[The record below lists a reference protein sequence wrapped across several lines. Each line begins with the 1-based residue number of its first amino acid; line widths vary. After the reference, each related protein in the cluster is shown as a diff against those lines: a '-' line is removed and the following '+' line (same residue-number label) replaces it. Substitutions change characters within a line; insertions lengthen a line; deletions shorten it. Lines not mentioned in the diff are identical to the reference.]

1 MPLVYT
7 NGIVFCVSYGAK
19 MALEKQENQIHLSK
33 TSSSCGCSSTTSKES
48 FTPSEPVAKKSQ
60 WVSYYHIPRMDCAAE
75 EQMVRMA
82 LASYNDD
89 IQELHF
95 DLPARHLAIYHRV
108 QADEMITQSLQR
120 LGLGAELQQ
129 TQPHYEPVEKP
140 KKVRASSST
149 NAAQK
154 QVLQWLLLING
165 VMFVIEFMAGIIASS
180 TGLIADSLDM
190 FADAAIYGIALFVV
204 GKNLNAQ
211 LKAAHLSGWFQFGL
225 AMIVLIDVLRRFI
238 YGSEPVSI
246 LMILIGGL
254 ALAANISCLYL
265 MRDHKESG
273 AHMKASY
280 IFSANDVIVNLG
292 VIIAGILVAI
302 TGSRY
307 PDLMIGLIIVL
318 FVLNGARKILKL
330 KNE

>member
-7 NGIVFCVSYGAK
+7 NGIVFCVSYGAQ
-19 MALEKQENQIHLSK
+19 MALEKQQNQIHLSK
-33 TSSSCGCSSTTSKES
+33 TSSSCGCSSVPSQEYS
-48 FTPSEPVAKKSQ
+48 TPSEPVTKKSQ

-82 LASYNDD
+82 LASYADD

-95 DLPARHLAIYHRV
+95 DLPARHLAIYHSV
-108 QADEMITQSLQR
+108 QAEKITQSLQR

-140 KKVRASSST
+140 KRVRASSS

-165 VMFVIEFMAGIIASS
+165 VMFVIELMAGIIASS

-211 LKAAHLSGWFQFGL
+211 LKAAHLSGWFQFAL

-265 MRDHKESG
+265 MKDHKESG

-292 VIIAGILVAI
+292 VIVAGILVAM

-307 PDLMIGLIIVL
+307 PDLIIGLIIVL
-318 FVLNGARKILKL
+318 FVLNGARKILQL

>member
-7 NGIVFCVSYGAK
+7 DGIVFCVSYGAK
-19 MALEKQENQIHLSK
+19 MALEKQENQIHLNK
-33 TSSSCGCSSTTSKES
+33 SSASCGCSSISPQEYS
-48 FTPSEPVAKKSQ
+48 TPSESTANKSQ
-60 WVSYYHIPRMDCAAE
+60 WVSYYHIPKMDCAAE

-82 LASYNDD
+82 LGPYAEN
-89 IQELHF
+89 IQELYF
-95 DLPARHLAIYHRV
+95 DLPARHLAIYHSA
-108 QADEMITQSLQR
+108 QAELITQSLQR

-129 TQPHYEPVEKP
+129 TQPHYEYVEKP
-140 KKVRASSST
+140 KREQRRSSKNTS
-149 NAAQK
+149 QK
-154 QVLQWLLLING
+154 QVLQWLLLINA

-211 LKAAHLSGWFQFGL
+211 LKAAHISGWFQFGL
-225 AMIVLIDVLRRFI
+225 AMIVLVDVLRRFI

-254 ALAANISCLYL
+254 ALAANITCLYL

-292 VIIAGILVAI
+292 VIVAGILVAL
-302 TGSRY
+302 TGSHY
-307 PDLMIGLIIVL
+307 PDLIIGLIVVL
-318 FVLNGARKILKL
+318 FVLNGARKILLL
-330 KNE
+330 KND

>member
-1 MPLVYT
+1 
-7 NGIVFCVSYGAK
+7 
-19 MALEKQENQIHLSK
+19 
-33 TSSSCGCSSTTSKES
+33 
-48 FTPSEPVAKKSQ
+48 
-60 WVSYYHIPRMDCAAE
+60 MDCAAE

-82 LASYNDD
+82 LAPYAEH
-89 IQELHF
+89 IQELEF
-95 DLPARHLAIYHRV
+95 DLPTRHLAVYHST
-108 QADEMITQSLQR
+108 AAEKITQSLQR

-129 TQPHYEPVEKP
+129 TQPHYEPVEKR
-140 KKVRASSST
+140 KKVRASSS
-149 NAAQK
+149 NHAAQK
-154 QVLQWLLLING
+154 QVLQWLLLINV
-165 VMFVIEFMAGIIASS
+165 VMFFIEFMAGIIASS

-211 LKAAHLSGWFQFGL
+211 LKAAHISGWFQFGL
-225 AMIVLIDVLRRFI
+225 AMIVLVDVLRRFI

-254 ALAANISCLYL
+254 ALAANVSCLYL

-307 PDLMIGLIIVL
+307 PDLIIGLIIVL
-318 FVLNGARKILKL
+318 FVLNGARKILQL

>member
-7 NGIVFCVSYGAK
+7 NGIVFCVSYGAQ
-19 MALEKQENQIHLSK
+19 MALEKQQNQIHLSK
-33 TSSSCGCSSTTSKES
+33 TSSSCGCSSVPSQEYS
-48 FTPSEPVAKKSQ
+48 TPSEPVTKKSQ

-82 LASYNDD
+82 LASYADD

-95 DLPARHLAIYHRV
+95 DLPARHLAIYHSV
-108 QADEMITQSLQR
+108 QTEMITQSLQR

-129 TQPHYEPVEKP
+129 TQPHYEPVEEP
-140 KKVRASSST
+140 KKVRASSS
-149 NAAQK
+149 NAAPK

-165 VMFVIEFMAGIIASS
+165 VMFVIELMAGIIASS

-204 GKNLNAQ
+204 GKSLNAQ
-211 LKAAHLSGWFQFGL
+211 LKAAHLSGWFQFAL
-225 AMIVLIDVLRRFI
+225 AMIVLVDVLRRFI

-246 LMILIGGL
+246 LMTLIGGL

-292 VIIAGILVAI
+292 VIVAGILVAM

-307 PDLMIGLIIVL
+307 PDLIIGLIIVL
-318 FVLNGARKILKL
+318 FVLNGARKILQL

>member
-19 MALEKQENQIHLSK
+19 MALEKQENQINVNK
-33 TSSSCGCSSTTSKES
+33 SCGCPSVATQEYSM
-48 FTPSEPVAKKSQ
+48 PSEPMANKIQ
-60 WVSYYHIPRMDCAAE
+60 WVSYYHIPHMDCAAE

-82 LASYNDD
+82 LAPYAEH
-89 IQELHF
+89 IQELEF
-95 DLPARHLAIYHRV
+95 DLPTRHLAVYHST
-108 QADEMITQSLQR
+108 AAEKITQSLQR

-140 KKVRASSST
+140 KKVRASSS
-149 NAAQK
+149 NHAAQK
-154 QVLQWLLLING
+154 QVLQWLLLINA
-165 VMFVIEFMAGIIASS
+165 VMFFIEFMAGIIASS

-211 LKAAHLSGWFQFGL
+211 LKAAHISGWFQFGL
-225 AMIVLIDVLRRFI
+225 AMIVLVDVLRRFI

-254 ALAANISCLYL
+254 ALAANVSCLYL
-265 MRDHKESG
+265 MKDHKESG

-307 PDLMIGLIIVL
+307 PDLIIGLIIVL
-318 FVLNGARKILKL
+318 FVLNGARKILQL

>member
-19 MALEKQENQIHLSK
+19 MALEKQENQINVNKSC
-33 TSSSCGCSSTTSKES
+33 SSCGCSSVATQEYSM
-48 FTPSEPVAKKSQ
+48 PSEPMANKIQ
-60 WVSYYHIPRMDCAAE
+60 WVSYYHIPHMDCAAE

-82 LASYNDD
+82 LAPYAGH
-89 IQELHF
+89 IQELEF
-95 DLPARHLAIYHRV
+95 DLPARHLAVYHSTE
-108 QADEMITQSLQR
+108 AEKITQSLQR

-140 KKVRASSST
+140 KKVRVSSSA

-154 QVLQWLLLING
+154 QVLQWLLLINA
-165 VMFVIEFMAGIIASS
+165 VMFFIEFMAGIIASS

-211 LKAAHLSGWFQFGL
+211 LKAAHISGWFQFGL
-225 AMIVLIDVLRRFI
+225 AMIVLVDVLRRFI

-254 ALAANISCLYL
+254 ALVANVSCLYL

-307 PDLMIGLIIVL
+307 PDLIIGLIIVL
-318 FVLNGARKILKL
+318 FVLNGARKILQL

>member
-7 NGIVFCVSYGAK
+7 NGIVFCVSYGAQ
-19 MALEKQENQIHLSK
+19 MALEKQQNQIHLSK
-33 TSSSCGCSSTTSKES
+33 TSSSCGCSSVPSQEYS
-48 FTPSEPVAKKSQ
+48 TPSEPVTKKSQ

-82 LASYNDD
+82 LASYADD

-95 DLPARHLAIYHRV
+95 DLPARHLAIYHSV
-108 QADEMITQSLQR
+108 QAEMITQSLQR

-140 KKVRASSST
+140 KKVRASSS

-165 VMFVIEFMAGIIASS
+165 VMFVIELMAGIIASS

-211 LKAAHLSGWFQFGL
+211 LRAAHLSGWLQFGL
-225 AMIVLIDVLRRFI
+225 AMVVLVDVLRRFI

-292 VIIAGILVAI
+292 VIVAGILVAI

-307 PDLMIGLIIVL
+307 PDLIIGLIIVL
-318 FVLNGARKILKL
+318 FVLNGARKILQL

>member
-7 NGIVFCVSYGAK
+7 NGIVFCVSYGAQ
-19 MALEKQENQIHLSK
+19 MALEKQENQIHLNK
-33 TSSSCGCSSTTSKES
+33 TSSSCGCSSMPSQEYS
-48 FTPSEPVAKKSQ
+48 TPSEAMPRNSQ

-82 LASYNDD
+82 LASYADD

-95 DLPARHLAIYHRV
+95 DLPARHLAIYHSV
-108 QADEMITQSLQR
+108 QAEMITQSLQR

-140 KKVRASSST
+140 KKVRASSS

-165 VMFVIEFMAGIIASS
+165 VMFVIELMAGIIASS

-211 LKAAHLSGWFQFGL
+211 LKAAHLSGWFQFAL
-225 AMIVLIDVLRRFI
+225 AMIVLIDVLRRFM

-265 MRDHKESG
+265 MKDHKESG

-292 VIIAGILVAI
+292 VIVAGILVAM
-302 TGSRY
+302 TDSRY
-307 PDLMIGLIIVL
+307 PDLIIGLIIVL
-318 FVLNGARKILKL
+318 FVLNGARKILQL
-330 KNE
+330 KSE

>member
-7 NGIVFCVSYGAK
+7 DGIVFCVSYGAQ
-19 MALEKQENQIHLSK
+19 MALEKQENQIHLNK
-33 TSSSCGCSSTTSKES
+33 TSSSCGCSSMPSQEYS
-48 FTPSEPVAKKSQ
+48 TPSEAVPKNSQ
-60 WVSYYHIPRMDCAAE
+60 WVSYYHIPHMDCAAE

-82 LASYNDD
+82 LASYSDD

-95 DLPARHLAIYHRV
+95 DLPARHLAIYHSV
-108 QADEMITQSLQR
+108 QAEKITQSLQR

-140 KKVRASSST
+140 KNVRASSST
-149 NAAQK
+149 NASQK

-292 VIIAGILVAI
+292 VIVAGILVAI
-302 TGSRY
+302 TGSPY

-318 FVLNGARKILKL
+318 FVLNGARKILQL

>member
-7 NGIVFCVSYGAK
+7 DGIVFCVSYGAQ
-19 MALEKQENQIHLSK
+19 MALEKQENQIHLNK
-33 TSSSCGCSSTTSKES
+33 TSSSCGCSSMPTQEYS
-48 FTPSEPVAKKSQ
+48 TPSEAMPRNSQ

-82 LASYNDD
+82 LASYADD

-95 DLPARHLAIYHRV
+95 DLPARHLAIYHSV
-108 QADEMITQSLQR
+108 QAEMITQSLQR

-140 KKVRASSST
+140 KKVRASSS

-165 VMFVIEFMAGIIASS
+165 VMFVIELMAGIIASS

-211 LKAAHLSGWFQFGL
+211 LRAAHLSGWLQFGL
-225 AMIVLIDVLRRFI
+225 AMIVLIDVLRRFM

-265 MRDHKESG
+265 MKDHKESG

-292 VIIAGILVAI
+292 VIVAGILVAM
-302 TGSRY
+302 TDSRY
-307 PDLMIGLIIVL
+307 PDLIIGLIIVL
-318 FVLNGARKILKL
+318 FVLNGARKILQL
-330 KNE
+330 KSE

>member
-7 NGIVFCVSYGAK
+7 NGIVFCVSYGAQ
-19 MALEKQENQIHLSK
+19 MALEKQQNQIHLSK
-33 TSSSCGCSSTTSKES
+33 TSSSCRCSSVPSQEYS
-48 FTPSEPVAKKSQ
+48 TPSEPVTKKSQ

-82 LASYNDD
+82 LASYADD

-95 DLPARHLAIYHRV
+95 DLPTRHLAVYHSV
-108 QADEMITQSLQR
+108 QAEMITQSLQR

-129 TQPHYEPVEKP
+129 TQSHYEPVEKP
-140 KKVRASSST
+140 KKVRASSS

-165 VMFVIEFMAGIIASS
+165 VMFVIELMAGIIASS

-211 LKAAHLSGWFQFGL
+211 LRAAHLSGWLQFGL
-225 AMIVLIDVLRRFI
+225 AMVVLVDVLRRFI

-292 VIIAGILVAI
+292 VIVAGILVAI

-307 PDLMIGLIIVL
+307 PDLIIGLIIVL
-318 FVLNGARKILKL
+318 FVLNGARKILQL

>member
-1 MPLVYT
+1 MALF
-7 NGIVFCVSYGAK
+7 FCVSYGAQ
-19 MALEKQENQIHLSK
+19 MALEKQQNQIHLSK
-33 TSSSCGCSSTTSKES
+33 TSSSCECSSVPSQEYS
-48 FTPSEPVAKKSQ
+48 TPSEPVTKKSQ

-82 LASYNDD
+82 LASYADD

-95 DLPARHLAIYHRV
+95 DLPARHLAIYHSV
-108 QADEMITQSLQR
+108 QAEMITQSLQR

-140 KKVRASSST
+140 KKVRASSS

-165 VMFVIEFMAGIIASS
+165 VMFVIELMAGIIASS

-225 AMIVLIDVLRRFI
+225 AMIVLIDVLLRFI

-265 MRDHKESG
+265 MKDHKESG

-292 VIIAGILVAI
+292 VIVAGILVAM

-307 PDLMIGLIIVL
+307 PDLIIGLIIVL
-318 FVLNGARKILKL
+318 FVLNGARKILQL
-330 KNE
+330 K

>member
-1 MPLVYT
+1 
-7 NGIVFCVSYGAK
+7 
-19 MALEKQENQIHLSK
+19 
-33 TSSSCGCSSTTSKES
+33 
-48 FTPSEPVAKKSQ
+48 
-60 WVSYYHIPRMDCAAE
+60 MDCAAE

-82 LASYNDD
+82 LASYADD

-95 DLPARHLAIYHRV
+95 DLPARHLAIYHSV
-108 QADEMITQSLQR
+108 QAEKITQSLQR

-140 KKVRASSST
+140 KKVRASSSI

-225 AMIVLIDVLRRFI
+225 AIIVLIDVLRRFI

-292 VIIAGILVAI
+292 VIVAGILVAI
-302 TGSRY
+302 TGSPY

-318 FVLNGARKILKL
+318 FVLNGARKILQL

>member
-7 NGIVFCVSYGAK
+7 NGIVFCVSYGAQ
-19 MALEKQENQIHLSK
+19 MALEKQQNQIHLSK
-33 TSSSCGCSSTTSKES
+33 TSSSCGCSSVPSQEYS
-48 FTPSEPVAKKSQ
+48 TPSEAVRKNSQ

-82 LASYNDD
+82 LVSYADD

-95 DLPARHLAIYHRV
+95 DLPARHLAIYHSV
-108 QADEMITQSLQR
+108 QAEMITQSLQR

-140 KKVRASSST
+140 KKVRASSS

-165 VMFVIEFMAGIIASS
+165 VMFVIELMAGIIASS

-211 LKAAHLSGWFQFGL
+211 LRAAHLSGWLQFGL
-225 AMIVLIDVLRRFI
+225 AMVVLVDVLRRFI

-292 VIIAGILVAI
+292 VIVAGILVAM

-307 PDLMIGLIIVL
+307 PDLIIGLIIVL
-318 FVLNGARKILKL
+318 FVLNGARKILQL

>member
-7 NGIVFCVSYGAK
+7 NGIVFCVSYGAQ
-19 MALEKQENQIHLSK
+19 MALEKQQNQIHLSK
-33 TSSSCGCSSTTSKES
+33 TSSSCGCSSVPSQEYS
-48 FTPSEPVAKKSQ
+48 TPSEPVTKKSQ

-82 LASYNDD
+82 LASYADD

-95 DLPARHLAIYHRV
+95 DLPARHLAIYHSV
-108 QADEMITQSLQR
+108 QAEMITQSLQR

-140 KKVRASSST
+140 KKVRASSS

-165 VMFVIEFMAGIIASS
+165 VMFVIELMAGIIASS

-211 LKAAHLSGWFQFGL
+211 LKAAHLSGWLQFGL
-225 AMIVLIDVLRRFI
+225 AMVVLVDVLRRFI

-292 VIIAGILVAI
+292 VIVAGILVAI

-307 PDLMIGLIIVL
+307 PDLIIGLIIVL
-318 FVLNGARKILKL
+318 FVLNGARKILQL

>member
-7 NGIVFCVSYGAK
+7 NGIVFCVSYGAQ
-19 MALEKQENQIHLSK
+19 MALEKQQNQIHLSK
-33 TSSSCGCSSTTSKES
+33 TSSSCGCSSVPSQEYS
-48 FTPSEPVAKKSQ
+48 TPSEPVTKKSQ

-82 LASYNDD
+82 LASYADD

-95 DLPARHLAIYHRV
+95 DLPARHLAIYHSV
-108 QADEMITQSLQR
+108 QAEMITQSLQR

-140 KKVRASSST
+140 KKVRASSS

-165 VMFVIEFMAGIIASS
+165 VMFVIELMAGIIASS

-225 AMIVLIDVLRRFI
+225 AIIVLIDVLRRFM

-265 MRDHKESG
+265 MKDHKETG

-292 VIIAGILVAI
+292 VIVAGILVAM
-302 TGSRY
+302 TDSRY
-307 PDLMIGLIIVL
+307 PDLIIGLIIVL
-318 FVLNGARKILKL
+318 FVLNGARKILQL
-330 KNE
+330 KSE

>member
-7 NGIVFCVSYGAK
+7 KGIVFCVSYGAQ

-33 TSSSCGCSSTTSKES
+33 TSSSCGCSSVPSQEYS
-48 FTPSEPVAKKSQ
+48 TPSEPVRKNSQ

-82 LASYNDD
+82 LASYADD

-95 DLPARHLAIYHRV
+95 DLPARHLAVYHSV
-108 QADEMITQSLQR
+108 QAEMITQSLQR

-129 TQPHYEPVEKP
+129 TQSHYEPVEKP
-140 KKVRASSST
+140 KKVRASSS

-165 VMFVIEFMAGIIASS
+165 VMFVIELMAGIIASS

-190 FADAAIYGIALFVV
+190 SADAAIYGIALFVV

-211 LKAAHLSGWFQFGL
+211 LKAAHLSGWFQFAL
-225 AMIVLIDVLRRFI
+225 AMVVLVDVLRRFI

-292 VIIAGILVAI
+292 VIVAGILVAM

-307 PDLMIGLIIVL
+307 PDLIIGLIIVL
-318 FVLNGARKILKL
+318 FVLNGARKILQL

>member
-7 NGIVFCVSYGAK
+7 NGIVFCVSYGAQ
-19 MALEKQENQIHLSK
+19 MALEKQQNQIHLSK
-33 TSSSCGCSSTTSKES
+33 TSSSCGCSSVPSQEYS
-48 FTPSEPVAKKSQ
+48 TPSEPVTKKSQ

-82 LASYNDD
+82 LASYADD

-95 DLPARHLAIYHRV
+95 DLPARHLAVYHSV
-108 QADEMITQSLQR
+108 QAEMITQSLQR

-140 KKVRASSST
+140 KKVRASSS

-165 VMFVIEFMAGIIASS
+165 IMFFIELMAGIIASS

-211 LKAAHLSGWFQFGL
+211 LKAAHLSGWFQFAL

-292 VIIAGILVAI
+292 VIVAGILVAM

-307 PDLMIGLIIVL
+307 PDLIIGLIIVL
-318 FVLNGARKILKL
+318 FVLNGARKILQL

>member
-7 NGIVFCVSYGAK
+7 NGIVFCVSYGAQ
-19 MALEKQENQIHLSK
+19 MALEKQQNQIHLSK
-33 TSSSCGCSSTTSKES
+33 TSSSCGCSSVPSQEYS
-48 FTPSEPVAKKSQ
+48 TPSEPVTKKSQ

-82 LASYNDD
+82 LASYADD

-95 DLPARHLAIYHRV
+95 DLPTRHLAVYHSV
-108 QADEMITQSLQR
+108 QAEMITQSLQR

-129 TQPHYEPVEKP
+129 TQSHYEPVEKP
-140 KKVRASSST
+140 KKVRASSS

-165 VMFVIEFMAGIIASS
+165 VMFVIELMAGIIASS

-211 LKAAHLSGWFQFGL
+211 LRAAHLSGWLQFGL
-225 AMIVLIDVLRRFI
+225 AMVVLVDVLRRFI

-292 VIIAGILVAI
+292 VIVAGILVAI

-307 PDLMIGLIIVL
+307 PDLIIGLIIVL
-318 FVLNGARKILKL
+318 FVLNGARKILQL
-330 KNE
+330 KK

>member
-1 MPLVYT
+1 
-7 NGIVFCVSYGAK
+7 
-19 MALEKQENQIHLSK
+19 
-33 TSSSCGCSSTTSKES
+33 
-48 FTPSEPVAKKSQ
+48 
-60 WVSYYHIPRMDCAAE
+60 MDCAAE

-82 LASYNDD
+82 LASYADD

-95 DLPARHLAIYHRV
+95 DLPTRHLAVYHSV
-108 QADEMITQSLQR
+108 QAEMITQSLQR

-129 TQPHYEPVEKP
+129 TQSHYEPVEKP
-140 KKVRASSST
+140 KKVRASSS

-165 VMFVIEFMAGIIASS
+165 VMFVIELMAGIIASS

-211 LKAAHLSGWFQFGL
+211 LRAAHLSGWLQFGL
-225 AMIVLIDVLRRFI
+225 AMVVLVDVLRRFI

-292 VIIAGILVAI
+292 VIVAGILVAI

-307 PDLMIGLIIVL
+307 PDLIIGLIIVL
-318 FVLNGARKILKL
+318 FVLNGARKILQL

>member
-7 NGIVFCVSYGAK
+7 NGIVFCVSYGAQ
-19 MALEKQENQIHLSK
+19 MALEKQENQINANKNCSN
-33 TSSSCGCSSTTSKES
+33 CGCTSE
-48 FTPSEPVAKKSQ
+48 VAPQKDMDASQLVSKKSQ
-60 WVSYYHIPRMDCAAE
+60 WVSYYHIPKMDCAAE

-82 LASYNDD
+82 LASYADD
-89 IQELHF
+89 IQELYF
-95 DLPARHLAIYHRV
+95 DLPARHLAVYHSA
-108 QADEMITQSLQR
+108 QAEMLTQSLQR

-129 TQPHYEPVEKP
+129 TQPHYDYVEKP
-140 KKVRASSST
+140 KKVRSNTSTSAS
-149 NAAQK
+149 QK

-211 LKAAHLSGWFQFGL
+211 LKAAHLSGWLQFGL
-225 AMIVLIDVLRRFI
+225 AIIVLIDVLRRFI

-254 ALAANISCLYL
+254 ALAANITCLYL
-265 MRDHKESG
+265 MSDHKNSG

-292 VIIAGILVAI
+292 VIVAGILVAF
-302 TGSRY
+302 TGSNY
-307 PDLMIGLIIVL
+307 PDLIIGLIVVL
-318 FVLNGARKILKL
+318 FVLNSARKILLL

>member
-1 MPLVYT
+1 
-7 NGIVFCVSYGAK
+7 
-19 MALEKQENQIHLSK
+19 
-33 TSSSCGCSSTTSKES
+33 
-48 FTPSEPVAKKSQ
+48 
-60 WVSYYHIPRMDCAAE
+60 
-75 EQMVRMA
+75 
-82 LASYNDD
+82 
-89 IQELHF
+89 
-95 DLPARHLAIYHRV
+95 
-108 QADEMITQSLQR
+108 
-120 LGLGAELQQ
+120 
-129 TQPHYEPVEKP
+129 
-140 KKVRASSST
+140 
-149 NAAQK
+149 
-154 QVLQWLLLING
+154 
-165 VMFVIEFMAGIIASS
+165 MFFIEFMAGIIASS

-211 LKAAHLSGWFQFGL
+211 LKAAHISGWFQFGL
-225 AMIVLIDVLRRFI
+225 AMIVLVDVLRRFI

-254 ALAANISCLYL
+254 ALAANVSCLHL

-307 PDLMIGLIIVL
+307 PDLIIGLIIVL
-318 FVLNGARKILKL
+318 FVLNGARKILQL

>member
-7 NGIVFCVSYGAK
+7 NGIVFCVSYGAQ
-19 MALEKQENQIHLSK
+19 MALEKQQNQIHLSK
-33 TSSSCGCSSTTSKES
+33 TSSSCGCSSVPSQEYS
-48 FTPSEPVAKKSQ
+48 TPSEPVTKKSQ

-82 LASYNDD
+82 LASYADD

-95 DLPARHLAIYHRV
+95 DLPARHLAIYHSV
-108 QADEMITQSLQR
+108 QTEMITQSLQR

-129 TQPHYEPVEKP
+129 TQPHYEPVEEP
-140 KKVRASSST
+140 KKVRASSS

-165 VMFVIEFMAGIIASS
+165 VMFVIELMAGIIASS

-211 LKAAHLSGWFQFGL
+211 LKAAHLSGWFQFAL

-265 MRDHKESG
+265 MKDHKESG

-292 VIIAGILVAI
+292 VIVAGILVAM

-307 PDLMIGLIIVL
+307 PDLIIGLIIVL
-318 FVLNGARKILKL
+318 FVLNGARKILQL

>member
-7 NGIVFCVSYGAK
+7 NGIVFCVSYGAQ

-33 TSSSCGCSSTTSKES
+33 SSSSCGCSSMPSQEYS
-48 FTPSEPVAKKSQ
+48 TPSEPVAKKSQ
-60 WVSYYHIPRMDCAAE
+60 WVSYYHIPHMDCAAE

-82 LASYNDD
+82 LASYADD
-89 IQELHF
+89 IQELNF
-95 DLPARHLAIYHRV
+95 DLPARHLAIYHSA
-108 QADEMITQSLQR
+108 QAEMITQSLQR

-140 KKVRASSST
+140 KKVRTSSSM

-211 LKAAHLSGWFQFGL
+211 LKAAHLSGWLQFGL

-254 ALAANISCLYL
+254 ALAANITCLYL
-265 MRDHKESG
+265 MSDHKESG

-292 VIIAGILVAI
+292 VIVAGILVAM
-302 TGSRY
+302 TGSPY
-307 PDLMIGLIIVL
+307 PDLIIGLIIVL
-318 FVLNGARKILKL
+318 FVLNSARKILQL
-330 KNE
+330 KNQ

>member
-1 MPLVYT
+1 
-7 NGIVFCVSYGAK
+7 
-19 MALEKQENQIHLSK
+19 MALEKQQNQIHLSK
-33 TSSSCGCSSTTSKES
+33 TSSSCECSSVPSQEYS
-48 FTPSEPVAKKSQ
+48 TPSEPVTKKSQ

-82 LASYNDD
+82 LASYADD

-95 DLPARHLAIYHRV
+95 DLPARHLAIYHSV
-108 QADEMITQSLQR
+108 QAEMITQSLQR

-140 KKVRASSST
+140 KKVRASSS

-165 VMFVIEFMAGIIASS
+165 VMFVIELMAGIIASS

-225 AMIVLIDVLRRFI
+225 AMIVLIDVLLRFI

-265 MRDHKESG
+265 MKDHKESG

-292 VIIAGILVAI
+292 VIVAGILVAM

-307 PDLMIGLIIVL
+307 PDLIIGLIIVL
-318 FVLNGARKILKL
+318 FVLNGARKILQL
-330 KNE
+330 K

>member
-7 NGIVFCVSYGAK
+7 NGIVFCVSYGAR
-19 MALEKQENQIHLSK
+19 MALEKQQNQIHLSK
-33 TSSSCGCSSTTSKES
+33 TSSSCGCSSVPSQEYS
-48 FTPSEPVAKKSQ
+48 TPSEPVTKKSQ

-82 LASYNDD
+82 LASYADD

-95 DLPARHLAIYHRV
+95 DLPARHLAIYHSV
-108 QADEMITQSLQR
+108 QAEKITQSLQR

-140 KKVRASSST
+140 KRVRASSS

-165 VMFVIEFMAGIIASS
+165 VMFVIELMAGIIASS

-211 LKAAHLSGWFQFGL
+211 LKAAHLSGWFQFAL

-265 MRDHKESG
+265 MKDHKESG

-292 VIIAGILVAI
+292 VIVAGILVAM

-307 PDLMIGLIIVL
+307 PDLIIGLIIVL
-318 FVLNGARKILKL
+318 FVLNGARKILQL

>member
-1 MPLVYT
+1 M
-7 NGIVFCVSYGAK
+7 
-19 MALEKQENQIHLSK
+19 
-33 TSSSCGCSSTTSKES
+33 
-48 FTPSEPVAKKSQ
+48 
-60 WVSYYHIPRMDCAAE
+60 
-75 EQMVRMA
+75 
-82 LASYNDD
+82 
-89 IQELHF
+89 
-95 DLPARHLAIYHRV
+95 
-108 QADEMITQSLQR
+108 
-120 LGLGAELQQ
+120 
-129 TQPHYEPVEKP
+129 
-140 KKVRASSST
+140 

-211 LKAAHLSGWFQFGL
+211 LKAAHLSGWLQFGL
-225 AMIVLIDVLRRFI
+225 AIIVLIDVLRRFI

-254 ALAANISCLYL
+254 ALAANITCLYL
-265 MRDHKESG
+265 MSDHKESG

-292 VIIAGILVAI
+292 VIVAGILVAM
-302 TGSRY
+302 TGSPY
-307 PDLMIGLIIVL
+307 PDLIIGLIIVL
-318 FVLNGARKILKL
+318 FVLNSVRKILQL
-330 KNE
+330 KNQ

>member
-7 NGIVFCVSYGAK
+7 DGIVFCVSYGAK
-19 MALEKQENQIHLSK
+19 MALEKQENQINVNK
-33 TSSSCGCSSTTSKES
+33 SCGCSSVATQEYSM
-48 FTPSEPVAKKSQ
+48 PSEPMANKIQ
-60 WVSYYHIPRMDCAAE
+60 WVSYYHIPHMDCAAE

-82 LASYNDD
+82 LAPYAEH
-89 IQELHF
+89 IQELEF
-95 DLPARHLAIYHRV
+95 DLPTRHLAVYHST
-108 QADEMITQSLQR
+108 AAEKITQSLQR

-140 KKVRASSST
+140 KKVRASSS
-149 NAAQK
+149 NHAAQK
-154 QVLQWLLLING
+154 QVLQWLLLINV
-165 VMFVIEFMAGIIASS
+165 VMFFIEFMAGIIASS

-211 LKAAHLSGWFQFGL
+211 LKAAHISGWFQFGL
-225 AMIVLIDVLRRFI
+225 AMIVLVDVLRRFI

-254 ALAANISCLYL
+254 ALAANVSCLYL

-307 PDLMIGLIIVL
+307 PDLIIGLIIVL
-318 FVLNGARKILKL
+318 FVLNGARKILQL

>member
-7 NGIVFCVSYGAK
+7 DGIVFCVSYGAK
-19 MALEKQENQIHLSK
+19 MALEKQENQINVNKSC
-33 TSSSCGCSSTTSKES
+33 SSCGCSNVAAQDFSVA
-48 FTPSEPVAKKSQ
+48 SEPRVNKTQ

-82 LASYNDD
+82 LASYAEH
-89 IQELHF
+89 IQELYF
-95 DLPARHLAIYHRV
+95 DLPARHLAVYHST
-108 QADEMITQSLQR
+108 QDEKITQCLQR

-129 TQPHYEPVEKP
+129 TQPHYEPIEKP
-140 KKVRASSST
+140 KKVRPSSST

-165 VMFVIEFMAGIIASS
+165 VMFVIELMAGIIASS

-204 GKNLNAQ
+204 GKNLDAQ

-225 AMIVLIDVLRRFI
+225 AIIVLIDVLRRFI

-265 MRDHKESG
+265 MSDHKESG

-292 VIIAGILVAI
+292 VIVAGILVAM

-307 PDLMIGLIIVL
+307 PDLIIGLIIVL
-318 FVLNGARKILKL
+318 FVLNGARKILQL

>member
-7 NGIVFCVSYGAK
+7 NGIVFCVSYGAQ
-19 MALEKQENQIHLSK
+19 MALEKQQNQIHLSK
-33 TSSSCGCSSTTSKES
+33 TSSSCGCSSAPSQEYS
-48 FTPSEPVAKKSQ
+48 TPSEPVTKKSQ

-82 LASYNDD
+82 LASYADD

-95 DLPARHLAIYHRV
+95 DLPARHLAIYHSV
-108 QADEMITQSLQR
+108 QAEMITQSLQR

-140 KKVRASSST
+140 KKVRASSS

-165 VMFVIEFMAGIIASS
+165 VMFVIELMAGIIASS

-211 LKAAHLSGWFQFGL
+211 LKAAHLSGWFQFAL
-225 AMIVLIDVLRRFI
+225 AMVVLVDVLRRFI

-292 VIIAGILVAI
+292 VIVAGILVAM

-307 PDLMIGLIIVL
+307 PDLIIGLIIVL
-318 FVLNGARKILKL
+318 FVLNGARKILQL